1 LEGQDDILD
10 RVITGD
16 ESWVFKYDS
25 DTKRQIA
32 QRKTASSH
40 DQKFPSVQKK
50 SQTMLLTFYIRE
62 IFHYKFVPTGQTVN
76 QVYYMDVLERL
87 RERFRWKSPEIFAN
101 NSWILHHDNA
111 PAHTALPLRKVLATK
126 IITVLVH
133 PAYSTDLA
141 PNDFFLFPKVTKILK
156 GRHFDDTDDI
166 RNNTTAALKVIPQ
179 NQFQICFEGWTSTC
193 HWCVAS
199 QGVYFEG
206 DHGGIQQ

>member
-1 LEGQDDILD
+1 MTFWAMSSQLMKCGSTNMTL
-10 RVITGD
+10 
-16 ESWVFKYDS
+16 
-25 DTKRQIA
+25 KRSGKVHNGRLPIP
-32 QRKTASSH
+32 H
-40 DQKFPSVQKK
+40 DYKSPSVEIK
-50 SQTMLLTFYIRE
+50 SQNNVADFFLDIRG
-62 IFHYKFVPTGQTVN
+62 IVHYEFVPTGQTVN
-76 QVYYMDVLERL
+76 QVYYLEVLEILHEKVR
-87 RERFRWKSPEIFAN
+87 RKRPEELFAN